1 MENLKNIT
9 PVEDFNWDAYE
20 NGEAVTSM
28 SHEDLEK
35 AYDGTLNKVNDR
47 EVVDGTVIAM
57 NKREVVVNIGYKS
70 DGIIPLN
77 EFRYN
82 PDLKI
87 GDTVEVY
94 IENQEDK
101 KGQLILSHKKARA
114 TRSWDRVNAALENEE
129 IIKGYIK
136 CRTKGGMIVDV
147 FGIEAFLPG
156 SQIDVKPIRDYDVFV
171 GKTMEFKV
179 VKINQEFKNVVVSHK
194 ALIEAEL
201 EQQKKEII
209 VDAYGEVERAMG
221 VGVLDGADRLGRC
234 GGDARPGDR
243 PGDRHLVGV
252 DVPALG
258 AVLCALGL
266 HGQQVVDARDGD
278 VDDEA
283 HWSAPSRAACTSST
297 ADFHPHV
304 TGSSPSWRSQRG

>member
-136 CRTKGGMIVDV
+136 CRQWNSKWLKSTRNSKTLLFLTKLLSKLNLNSRRKKSSVNLKKD
-147 FGIEAFLPG
+147 
-156 SQIDVKPIRDYDVFV
+156 KYW
-171 GKTMEFKV
+171 KV
-179 VKINQEFKNVVVSHK
+179 LLKISHHT
-194 ALIEAEL
+194 
-201 EQQKKEII
+201 
-209 VDAYGEVERAMG
+209 VY
-221 VGVLDGADRLGRC
+221 
-234 GGDARPGDR
+234 
-243 PGDRHLVGV
+243 
-252 DVPALG
+252 
-258 AVLCALGL
+258 
-266 HGQQVVDARDGD
+266 
-278 VDDEA
+278 
-283 HWSAPSRAACTSST
+283 SST
-297 ADFHPHV
+297 LVA
-304 TGSSPSWRSQRG
+304 

>member
-1 MENLKNIT
+1 MENLKNIA
-9 PVEDFNWDAYE
+9 PVEDFNWEAYE
-20 NGEAVTSM
+20 NGEAVTGM
-28 SHEDLEK
+28 SHEALEQ
-35 AYDGTLNKVNDR
+35 AYDSTLNKVNDR

-70 DGIIPLN
+70 DGIIPLS

-82 PDLKI
+82 PELKV

-129 IIKGYIK
+129 IIKGFIK

-171 GKTMEFKV
+171 GRQWNSRSLRSTR
-179 VKINQEFKNVVVSHK
+179 NSRTLLY
-194 ALIEAEL
+194 LIKL
-201 EQQKKEII
+201 LSK
-209 VDAYGEVERAMG
+209 
-221 VGVLDGADRLGRC
+221 LN
-234 GGDARPGDR
+234 
-243 PGDRHLVGV
+243 
-252 DVPALG
+252 
-258 AVLCALGL
+258 
-266 HGQQVVDARDGD
+266 
-278 VDDEA
+278 
-283 HWSAPSRAACTSST
+283 SNSRRKTSSPNLKKARYWKVQSRISLLT
-297 ADFHPHV
+297 V
-304 TGSSPSWRSQRG
+304 YSSTWVA